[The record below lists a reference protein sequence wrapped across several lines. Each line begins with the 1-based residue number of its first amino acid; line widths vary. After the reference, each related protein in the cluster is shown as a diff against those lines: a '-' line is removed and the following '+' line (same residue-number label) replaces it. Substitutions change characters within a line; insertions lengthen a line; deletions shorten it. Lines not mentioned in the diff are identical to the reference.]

1 MKEISVY
8 NTNGEVVGKEK
19 LSDKVFGIAIKPRLV
34 QQVIVAMN
42 ANRRQILA
50 HTKTRGE
57 VRGGGRKP
65 WKQKHTGRARH
76 GSIRSPIWVGGGIVF
91 GPRKDRNYHQK
102 INKKVAKKALLMAL
116 SDKVANDKLVLLD
129 SLKLD
134 QIKTKEAL
142 TILRNLQLRVK
153 IAAAKDRKKA
163 VDKKAVPEK
172 KKIEKPKKVMLLIP
186 KKDENILKS
195 FRNLDRV
202 KPLSLENINL
212 IDIVN
217 YPYLVMP
224 LASVKRIEEIFGK

>member
-1 MKEISVY
+1 MKATVY
-8 NTNGEVVGKEK
+8 NQEGKEVGAME
-19 LSDKVFGIAIKPRLV
+19 LPARLFGVELNPDLV
-34 QQVIVAMN
+34 HQVMVAQLAN
-42 ANRRQILA
+42 ARQILA

-129 SLKLD
+129 SFKLD

-186 KKDENILKS
+186 KKD
-195 FRNLDRV
+195 
-202 KPLSLENINL
+202 
-212 IDIVN
+212 
-217 YPYLVMP
+217 
-224 LASVKRIEEIFGK
+224 